1 MRKDLNLEQQEE
13 DYKEARENELQKI
26 AESNNVSI
34 EEAGQIREDLLNSAE
49 E

>member
-34 EEAGQIREDLLNSAE
+34 KEAGQIREDLLNSAE

>member
-13 DYKEARENELQKI
+13 DYKEACENELQKI